1 MRADRRLRLAR
12 VLLLA
17 CTALAASISIPLAAR
32 QNAPAAKPSFD
43 ELYSRGQ
50 KTNASIQTLTAR
62 FTEKTTSALLSGAVE
77 ERGSLYVQRPSR
89 VLMRYEEPAGKTVLI
104 DGKRMIIVV
113 PSQKLRQTLNI
124 EDAQGRVQGMLKS
137 DAGDLRR
144 LFDIQLQDRS
154 ARPGTHEVLMTP
166 KRKQIR
172 ENLTRLELWV
182 PDTTGLLEA
191 MRMTFASGESKL
203 MEFRDVVPNAV
214 IDPAVFAA
222 PQ

>member
-1 MRADRRLRLAR
+1 M
-12 VLLLA
+12 LA
-17 CTALAASISIPLAAR
+17 CAMLAAAISTRAAQ
-32 QNAPAAKPSFD
+32 QNAPAGKPSFD

-89 VLMRYEEPAGKTVLI
+89 VLMRYEEPAGKIILI
-104 DGKRMIIVV
+104 DGKRMIIIV
-113 PSQKLRQTLNI
+113 PAQKIRQTLDI
-124 EDAQGRVQGMLKS
+124 DRAQGRVQGMLKS

-154 ARPGTHEVLMTP
+154 GRPGTHEVLMTP
-166 KRKQIR
+166 KRKEIR

-203 MEFRDVVPNAV
+203 MEFRDVVPNAA
-214 IDPAVFAA
+214 INPAVFAL